1 MIRVTFADQAS
12 RDAFADRFGVADKVN
27 STELDIAWNLLQFA
41 KLDDKALDYDDLES
55 SDELLE
61 FIVKGDPVKFQHLKN
76 TSIKKDLGNGFYLIE
91 TSEATL
97 LGDFVDN
104 IEHNGPAMSLMGV
117 STINEVNAEP
127 TTIDPTSADAQW
139 HRIRIV
145 SKYRPL
151 ATEFSTHD
159 LSYVSKPEIYIMD
172 SGINFEHPEFDY
184 PELETEHFYTLPA
197 FNGLYDD
204 DVGHGTLV
212 AATAVG
218 KNLGICNHAKLI
230 NVKVGK
236 QDHNPT
242 LLELG
247 ESIDAI
253 VTRASADP
261 LKTRI
266 VNMSWT
272 VLRSSWLDAKVQSL
286 LDLGITVIC
295 AAGNLG
301 RSVEDISP
309 AGLDTVITVGSID
322 KYDIPSG
329 FNDISP
335 TDAGITTGTG
345 LSLDI
350 FAPGENVVIADY
362 KGGYGITSGTSVSAP
377 IVSGIAG
384 VIGALNEGMIPYD
397 QMKKMILD
405 SATKDALLFTD
416 DRFSENQNNL
426 AYLFTADNGQLYKSK
441 NLLSY
446 LGVHTTDEP
455 ILADL
460 RSAIDT
466 SNWIHIF
473 PDLPITWSIEFLDPE
488 VEKVYAE
495 FLDVNATTGMIQ
507 IDKPTTTL
515 PEATKLKMVD
525 FKAIATNGKIS
536 AESGIL
542 FFFDTNPLY
551 KTTLEGDIT
560 LALTEVNSISFYAA
574 WGSRL
579 K

>member
-1 MIRVTFADQAS
+1 
-12 RDAFADRFGVADKVN
+12 
-27 STELDIAWNLLQFA
+27 
-41 KLDDKALDYDDLES
+41 
-55 SDELLE
+55 
-61 FIVKGDPVKFQHLKN
+61 
-76 TSIKKDLGNGFYLIE
+76 
-91 TSEATL
+91 
-97 LGDFVDN
+97 
-104 IEHNGPAMSLMGV
+104 
-117 STINEVNAEP
+117 
-127 TTIDPTSADAQW
+127 
-139 HRIRIV
+139 
-145 SKYRPL
+145 
-151 ATEFSTHD
+151 
-159 LSYVSKPEIYIMD
+159 
-172 SGINFEHPEFDY
+172 
-184 PELETEHFYTLPA
+184 
-197 FNGLYDD
+197 
-204 DVGHGTLV
+204 
-212 AATAVG
+212 
-218 KNLGICNHAKLI
+218 
-230 NVKVGK
+230 
-236 QDHNPT
+236 
-242 LLELG
+242 
-247 ESIDAI
+247 
-253 VTRASADP
+253 
-261 LKTRI
+261 
-266 VNMSWT
+266 
-272 VLRSSWLDAKVQSL
+272 
-286 LDLGITVIC
+286 
-295 AAGNLG
+295 
-301 RSVEDISP
+301 
-309 AGLDTVITVGSID
+309 
-322 KYDIPSG
+322 
-329 FNDISP
+329 
-335 TDAGITTGTG
+335 
-345 LSLDI
+345 
-350 FAPGENVVIADY
+350 
-362 KGGYGITSGTSVSAP
+362 VSAP

-384 VIGALNEGMIPYD
+384 VIGALNEGMVPYD

-574 WGSRL
+574 WGARL

>member
-1 MIRVTFADQAS
+1 MIRVTFADEAS
-12 RDAFADRFGVADKVN
+12 RDAFASRLGVADKVN
-27 STELDIAWNLLQFA
+27 STELDIPWNLLQFA

-55 SDELLE
+55 SSEPLE
-61 FIVKGDPVKFQHLKN
+61 FIVKGDPAKFSHLKN
-76 TSIKKDLGNGFYLIE
+76 TIIKQDLGGGFYLIATTE
-91 TSEATL
+91 GTL
-97 LGDFVDN
+97 LGDFVDS

-117 STINEVNAEP
+117 STITSVNAEP
-127 TTIDPTSADAQW
+127 TTIDPTSPEAQW

-145 SKYRPL
+145 SRYRPL
-151 ATEFSTHD
+151 STEFSTHD
-159 LSYVSKPEIYIMD
+159 LSYLSKPEIYVMD
-172 SGINFEHPEFDY
+172 SGINFSHPEFNY

-212 AATAVG
+212 AASAVG

-230 NVKVGK
+230 NVKVGM
-236 QDHNPT
+236 QGHNPT

-247 ESIDAI
+247 QAIDAI
-253 VTRASADP
+253 VTRAAADP

-350 FAPGENVVIADY
+350 FAPGENVVIASY
-362 KGGYGITSGTSVSAP
+362 EGGYGMTSGTSVSAP

-384 VIGALNEGMIPYD
+384 VIGALNEGMVPYD

-405 SATKDALLFTD
+405 TATKDALLFTD

-441 NLLSY
+441 ELLSY
-446 LGVHTTDEP
+446 LGVHNSDEP

-460 RSAIDT
+460 NSAIDVT
-466 SNWIHIF
+466 NWKVIF
-473 PDLPITWSIEFLDPE
+473 PDAPLTWGIEFLNADTE
-488 VEKVYAE
+488 SVYKPFFE
-495 FLDVNATTGMIQ
+495 INETTGVIK
-507 IDKPTTTL
+507 ISKPTTTL
-515 PEATKLKMVD
+515 PEETKLKMVD
-525 FKAIATNGKIS
+525 FKAVVTNGKIH

-551 KTTLEGDIT
+551 KSTLEGDIT

-574 WGSRL
+574 WGARL

>member
-1 MIRVTFADQAS
+1 MIRVTFADEAS
-12 RDAFADRFGVADKVN
+12 RDAFADRFGVTDKVN
-27 STELDIAWNLLQFA
+27 STDLDISWNLLQFA

-55 SDELLE
+55 SGELLE
-61 FIVKGDPVKFQHLKN
+61 FIVKGDPAKFEHLKN

-104 IEHNGPAMSLMGV
+104 IEHNGPAMSLMAV

-127 TTIDPTSADAQW
+127 TTLDPTSPDAQW

-151 ATEFSTHD
+151 STEFTTHD
-159 LSYVSKPEIYIMD
+159 LTFVSKPEIYIMD
-172 SGINFEHPEFDY
+172 SGINFDHPEFDY

-197 FNGLYDD
+197 FNGLFDD

-218 KNLGICNHAKLI
+218 KNLGICSYAKLI
-230 NVKVGK
+230 NVKVGM
-236 QDHNPT
+236 QGHNPT

-253 VTRASADP
+253 VARASANP

-335 TDAGITTGTG
+335 TDAGLTTGTG

-350 FAPGENVVIADY
+350 FAPGENVVVADY
-362 KGGYGITSGTSVSAP
+362 KGGYSITSGTSVSAP
-377 IVSGIAG
+377 IVTGIAG
-384 VIGALNEGMIPYD
+384 VIGSLNEGLVSYD
-397 QMKKMILD
+397 QMKKIILD
-405 SATKDALLFTD
+405 TATKDALLFTD

-426 AYLFTADNGQLYKSK
+426 AFLFTADSGQLYKSK
-441 NLLSY
+441 ELYSY

-455 ILADL
+455 IVVDL

-466 SNWIHIF
+466 ASWDQIF
-473 PDLPITWSIEFLDPE
+473 PELPITWSIKFLDPQ
-488 VEKVYAE
+488 VEQTYKE
-495 FLDVNATTGMIQ
+495 FFEINESTGLLKIL
-507 IDKPTTTL
+507 KPTTSL
-515 PEATKLKMVD
+515 PEETKLKMVE
-525 FKAIATNGKIS
+525 FTALATNGKIN

-542 FFFDTNPLY
+542 FLFDSNPLY

-574 WGSRL
+574 WVGRL

>member
-1 MIRVTFADQAS
+1 MIRVTFADEAS
-12 RDAFADRFGVADKVN
+12 RDEFATRFGVSDKVDAK
-27 STELDIAWNLLQFA
+27 ELDIPWNLLQFA

-55 SDELLE
+55 SNEPRE
-61 FIVKGDPVKFQHLKN
+61 FIVKGDPVKFEHLKN
-76 TSIKKDLGNGFYLIE
+76 TTIKQDLGGGFYLIE
-91 TSEATL
+91 TTEGTL
-97 LGDFVDN
+97 LGDFVDS
-104 IEHNGPAMSLMGV
+104 IEHNGPAMSMMGV

-127 TTIDPTSADAQW
+127 VTIDPTSADAQW

-145 SKYRPL
+145 SRYRPL

-159 LSYVSKPEIYIMD
+159 LNYVSKPEIYVMD
-172 SGINFEHPEFDY
+172 SGINFNHPEFDY
-184 PELETEHFYTLPA
+184 PELEKEHFYTLPA

-218 KNLGICNHAKLI
+218 KNLGICSYAKLI
-230 NVKVGK
+230 NVKVGM
-236 QDHNPT
+236 QGHNPT

-247 ESIDAI
+247 QSIDAI
-253 VTRASADP
+253 VTRAAADP

-350 FAPGENVVIADY
+350 FAPGENVVIASY
-362 KGGYGITSGTSVSAP
+362 QGGYGMTSGTSVAAP
-377 IVSGIAG
+377 VVAGIAG
-384 VIGALNEGMIPYD
+384 VIGALNEGMVPYD
-397 QMKKMILD
+397 QMKKLILD
-405 SATKDALLFTD
+405 TATKDALLFTD

-446 LGVHTTDEP
+446 LGVHTSDEP

-460 RSAIDT
+460 KSAIDT
-466 SNWIHIF
+466 SNWEIIF
-473 PDLPITWSIEFLDPE
+473 PGLPITWSLEFLDSE
-488 VEKVYAE
+488 VEKVYKE
-495 FLDVNATTGMIQ
+495 FFELNETTGLLKIN
-507 IDKPTTTL
+507 KPITSL
-515 PEATKLKMVD
+515 PEEIKLKMVD
-525 FKAIATNGKIS
+525 FKAIATNGKVN

-574 WGSRL
+574 WGARL